1 MATARDSA
9 TSSGMSSWTE
19 IFYTLEERR
28 KRVENWRSEYSGVR
42 SYNTFGYVAST
53 PETVTCIPVLVVLPG
68 GTGS

>member
-9 TSSGMSSWTE
+9 TISGMSSWTE

-28 KRVENWRSEYSGVR
+28 ERVENWRSEYNGVR

-68 GTGS
+68 GAGS